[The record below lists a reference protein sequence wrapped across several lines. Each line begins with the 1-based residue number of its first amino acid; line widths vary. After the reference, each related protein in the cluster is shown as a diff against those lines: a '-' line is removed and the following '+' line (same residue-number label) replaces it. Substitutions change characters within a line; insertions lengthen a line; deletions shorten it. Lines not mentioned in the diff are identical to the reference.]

1 MLKKGVAS
9 LEKNVLIITVTENE
23 ATMLGEEYIRYKYF
37 FLIKPMLA
45 QKCITEKISYDV
57 TNKKV

>member
-23 ATMLGEEYIRYKYF
+23 ATMLGEEYIRYKYIIF
-37 FLIKPMLA
+37 KLNLCWLKSVL
-45 QKCITEKISYDV
+45 QKKSV
-57 TNKKV
+57 MM